1 VSIFGV
7 SDVRCLACRKT
18 STHPESLFVRQMIVT
33 MPKSWG
39 RVTLLSDEIGNV
51 TLKMK
56 RRGERSQITKL
67 HAEAERITA
76 LKEHF
81 GIILI

>member
-1 VSIFGV
+1 M
-7 SDVRCLACRKT
+7 
-18 STHPESLFVRQMIVT
+18 RQMIVT

-39 RVTLLSDEIGNV
+39 RVTLLSDELGNV

-67 HAEAERITA
+67 HTEAERITA

>member
-1 VSIFGV
+1 
-7 SDVRCLACRKT
+7 
-18 STHPESLFVRQMIVT
+18 MIVT

-39 RVTLLSDEIGNV
+39 RVTLLSDEAGNV

-56 RRGERSQITKL
+56 RRGERSQIKEL
-67 HAEAERITA
+67 HSEAERITA
-76 LKEHF
+76 LQEQF

>member
-1 VSIFGV
+1 
-7 SDVRCLACRKT
+7 
-18 STHPESLFVRQMIVT
+18 M
-33 MPKSWG
+33 
-39 RVTLLSDEIGNV
+39 TLLSDELGNV

-67 HAEAERITA
+67 QTEAERIMA

-81 GIILI
+81 GIILF